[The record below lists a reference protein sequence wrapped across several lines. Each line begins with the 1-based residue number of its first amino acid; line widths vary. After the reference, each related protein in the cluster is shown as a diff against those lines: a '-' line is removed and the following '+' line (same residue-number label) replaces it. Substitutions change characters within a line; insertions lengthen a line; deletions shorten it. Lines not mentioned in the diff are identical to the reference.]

1 MAVRPPVLAEPPA
14 QYESGYFRQMVAEL
28 RSFFDR
34 SNAPFPVNASKL
46 NISMKT
52 LPTQASLATLSSGD
66 VYVDTSAGNV
76 LKIKP

>member
-1 MAVRPPVLAEPPA
+1 MAVRPPVLGTPTPE
-14 QYESGYFRQMVAEL
+14 YEVGSMSRFISEL
-28 RSFFDR
+28 RAYFER
-34 SNAPFPVNASKL
+34 ANQPHAMNASTL

-52 LPTQASLATLSSGD
+52 LPTQAELANLSSGD